1 MTPPS
6 TPRKPSKSRPH
17 LESCSTVSPTASVRC
32 HLSVESDDFTWPHAV
47 VEFPIQEK
55 VHDGRSSTPP
65 AATATTSRFRSPIGT
80 RTAAVCSG
88 TASPVPKQR
97 SDTPPPTPRP
107 VPLPMPPLM
116 KALARQSLEQVQ
128 QVLEVDPSA
137 AQELFWDHHCEP
149 PLCCAARFACSPQIF
164 TLLLQHGADVGAL
177 NRHGRTP
184 LGILSSEPYV
194 VQPLPGI
201 TLGAYTIDPMNTV
214 QVARQ
219 QNNLEVTRLLI
230 KASADV
236 KHVDLSGSSPMDHA
250 VRAHNQPL
258 IQVLIDSG
266 CREAV
271 EAAAAV
277 QGAAA
282 LASL

>member
-1 MTPPS
+1 MG
-6 TPRKPSKSRPH
+6 
-17 LESCSTVSPTASVRC
+17 
-32 HLSVESDDFTWPHAV
+32 
-47 VEFPIQEK
+47 
-55 VHDGRSSTPP
+55 VHDGRSSTP
-65 AATATTSRFRSPIGT
+65 AGATATTSRFRSPMRT
-80 RTAAVCSG
+80 RTAAVRSG
-88 TASPVPKQR
+88 TASPAPTQR

-107 VPLPMPPLM
+107 VHLPLPPLM
-116 KALARQSLEQVQ
+116 KALARQSLEEVQ
-128 QVLEVDPSA
+128 QVLELDPPA
-137 AQELFWDHHCEP
+137 AQEPFWDHRCEP

-194 VQPLPGI
+194 VQPLQGVF

-219 QNNLEVTRLLI
+219 QNSLDATRLLI
-230 KASADV
+230 GASADI
-236 KHVDLSGSSPMDHA
+236 KHADLSGSSPVDHA

-271 EAAAAV
+271 EAAAAA

-282 LASL
+282 LA